1 MSVPLT
7 CSPSTLLC
15 PLWPYAGRIYGHPG
29 LALHLLRCQDESG
42 VWIND
47 WLFALWQA
55 GKGNILVP
63 DYGVQLGDWQAWR
76 TDILVPWRRWRR
88 QLKGSEAEHSGL
100 YQRAKDA
107 ELALEWHDQQRLC
120 AWVSRLVVTDPDP
133 HRRLEERLLLSL
145 QRIAVGSSWSLT
157 DSASLL
163 SEAASAVGSASS

>member
-1 MSVPLT
+1 LSVPLT

-15 PLWPYAGRIYGHPG
+15 PLWPYAGRIYGQPG
-29 LALHLLRCQDESG
+29 LAHHLLTCQDESG
-42 VWIND
+42 AWIND

-63 DYGVQLGDWQAWR
+63 DYGVQLGDWQVWR
-76 TDILVPWRRWRR
+76 AAILVPWRHWRH
-88 QLKGSEAEHSGL
+88 QLKHSETRQSGL

-120 AWVSRLVVTDPDP
+120 AWVSRLVVSDPDP
-133 HRRLEERLLLSL
+133 CRSLAERVLLSL
-145 QRIAVGSSWSLT
+145 QRIAVGSSSSLT

-163 SEAASAVGSASS
+163 SEAASVVDSASS